1 MADLFSSILEVK
13 NIHKTYARREVV
25 NDVSFTVNSG
35 EIVGLLGPNGAGK
48 TTCFYIACGLVRSNK
63 GEVFLNHKS
72 IGHMPMHKRANL
84 GLGYLPQEPSIF
96 RKLSAE
102 DNIMAVLEINKSLPT
117 KQRKHRLEEL
127 LSGLNVEH
135 VRHIKGITLSGGER
149 RRVEIARA
157 LAMDPKFLLLDEPF
171 SGIDPISVGEI
182 QEIIYQL
189 RDKGIGVLITDHNYR
204 EMLDTCNRSYVLHSG
219 KIIAQGG
226 KESILAN
233 DDVKKVYLGETIS
246 E

>member
-25 NDVSFTVNSG
+25 NDVSFTVSSG

>member
-96 RKLSAE
+96 RKLSVQ
-102 DNIMAVLEINKSLPT
+102 DNIMAVLEINKSLPA
-117 KQRKHRLEEL
+117 KKRKHRLEEL
-127 LSGLNVEH
+127 LSEFNVEH
-135 VRHIKGITLSGGER
+135 VRHIKGIILSGGER
-149 RRVEIARA
+149 RRVEIARS
-157 LAMDPKFLLLDEPF
+157 LAMDPKF
-171 SGIDPISVGEI
+171 
-182 QEIIYQL
+182 III
-189 RDKGIGVLITDHNYR
+189 R
-204 EMLDTCNRSYVLHSG
+204 
-219 KIIAQGG
+219 
-226 KESILAN
+226 
-233 DDVKKVYLGETIS
+233 
-246 E
+246 

>member
-1 MADLFSSILEVK
+1 MVDHILEVK

-25 NDVSFTVNSG
+25 SDVSFAVKAG

-48 TTCFYIACGLVRSNK
+48 TTCFYITCGLVRSNK
-63 GEVFLNHKS
+63 GEVFLDHKS

-96 RKLSAE
+96 RKLSVE

-117 KQRKHRLEEL
+117 KQRKHRLEVL
-127 LSGLNVEH
+127 LSEFNVEH

-149 RRVEIARA
+149 RRVEIARS
-157 LAMDPKFLLLDEPF
+157 LAMDPKFILLDEPF
-171 SGIDPISVGEI
+171 AGIDPISVGDI
-182 QEIIYQL
+182 QKIIYQL
-189 RDKGIGVLITDHNYR
+189 RDQGIGILITDHNYR
-204 EMLDTCNRSYVLHSG
+204 EMLDTCNRSYVLNSG

-226 KESILAN
+226 KESILTN
-233 DDVKKVYLGETIS
+233 DDV
-246 E
+246 

>member
-1 MADLFSSILEVK
+1 MDDLFSDILEVK

-48 TTCFYIACGLVRSNK
+48 TTCFYITCGLVRSNK
-63 GEVFLNHKS
+63 GEVLLNHKS

-96 RKLSAE
+96 RKLSVE
-102 DNIMAVLEINKSLPT
+102 NNIMAVLELNKSLPA
-117 KQRKHRLEEL
+117 KHRKHRLEEL
-127 LSGLNVEH
+127 LSEFNVEH

-149 RRVEIARA
+149 RRVEIARS

-171 SGIDPISVGEI
+171 AGIDPISVGEI

-189 RDKGIGVLITDHNYR
+189 RDKGIGILITDHNYR